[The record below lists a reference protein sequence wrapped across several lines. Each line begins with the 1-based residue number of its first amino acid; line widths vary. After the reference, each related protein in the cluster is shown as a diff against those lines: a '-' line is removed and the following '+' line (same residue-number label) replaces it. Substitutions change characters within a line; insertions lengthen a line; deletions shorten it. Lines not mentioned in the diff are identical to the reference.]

1 MNIRLKKLDTTQNG
15 FARRETTLR
24 EEQLSLPLPP
34 SMADRYGANW
44 DEEEEDAGATKLIH
58 AVKEIWMFR
67 GEAKV
72 ES

>member
-1 MNIRLKKLDTTQNG
+1 MNIRSKKLDTTQNG

-44 DEEEEDAGATKLIH
+44 GEEEDAGATKLIH